1 MLRVELIDS
10 FNQVVRIPTSDA
22 SMNAL
27 EIVLLALLI
36 VFPLLD
42 IVLEKHQFKSK
53 VLEYL
58 KLSIM
63 LWVVTAFLIY
73 AFSIGALG
81 INAPNYIPS
90 STLQITMAIVICVAL
105 VIYMTYSAV
114 SISRSSD
121 MKSQVQRALEKGA
134 GSLNAVLPTTR
145 SEYVVF
151 VILVSVSAGIC
162 EELIFRWYL
171 LYWIESHAN
180 WMIACVISSLVFG
193 LWHLYLGWAHVAK
206 SAAVGLLLCLLY
218 LYFESILFVIFLHI
232 FMDVHA
238 GTVAFVARRPSS
250 DASPD
255 R

>member
-1 MLRVELIDS
+1 MLRVELVGS
-10 FNQVVRIPTSDA
+10 FNQVVRIPTGDA

-36 VFPLLD
+36 AFPFLD

-63 LWVVTAFLIY
+63 LWFVTALLIY

-81 INAPNYIPS
+81 ISAPNYIPS
-90 STLQITMAIVICVAL
+90 SALQITMAIVICVAL
-105 VIYMTYSAV
+105 VIYTTYSAV

-121 MKSQVQRALEKGA
+121 MKSQVLRALEKGA

-145 SEYVVF
+145 REYVVF

-171 LYWIESHAN
+171 LYWIESQAN
-180 WMIACVISSLVFG
+180 WMIACVISSLLFG

-206 SAAVGLLLCLLY
+206 SAAVGFLLCLLY

-232 FMDVHA
+232 FIDVHS

-250 DASPD
+250 DASLE

>member
-1 MLRVELIDS
+1 
-10 FNQVVRIPTSDA
+10 
-22 SMNAL
+22 MNAL

-36 VFPLLD
+36 AFPFLD
-42 IVLEKHQFKSK
+42 NVLERHQFKNK

-81 INAPNYIPS
+81 ISAPDYFPS
-90 STLQITMAIVICVAL
+90 SALQMSTAIAICVLL
-105 VIYMTYSAV
+105 VIYTIFSAV
-114 SISRSSD
+114 SISRSGD
-121 MKSQVQRALEKGA
+121 MKSQVLRALEKGG
-134 GSLNAVLPTTR
+134 GSLNALLPTTR

-193 LWHLYLGWAHVAK
+193 LWHLYLGWAHVAR
-206 SAAVGLLLCLLY
+206 SAAVGFLLCLLY
-218 LYFESILFVIFLHI
+218 LYFESILLVIFLHI

-238 GTVAFVARRPSS
+238 GTVAFVARRPSG

>member
-1 MLRVELIDS
+1 
-10 FNQVVRIPTSDA
+10 
-22 SMNAL
+22 MNAL

-36 VFPLLD
+36 AFPFLD
-42 IVLEKHQFKSK
+42 IVLEKHQFKNK

-63 LWVVTAFLIY
+63 LWLVTAFLIY
-73 AFSIGALG
+73 AYLIGSLG
-81 INAPNYIPS
+81 ISAPNYIS
-90 STLQITMAIVICVAL
+90 SSALQNTIAIVICVAL
-105 VIYMTYSAV
+105 VIYTTYSAV

-121 MKSQVQRALEKGA
+121 MKAQILRALEKGA

-145 SEYVVF
+145 KEYVVF

-171 LYWIESHAN
+171 LYWIESQGN

-193 LWHLYLGWAHVAK
+193 LWHLYLGWTHVAK
-206 SAAVGLLLCLLY
+206 SAVVGFLLCLLY

-250 DASPD
+250 SASLE